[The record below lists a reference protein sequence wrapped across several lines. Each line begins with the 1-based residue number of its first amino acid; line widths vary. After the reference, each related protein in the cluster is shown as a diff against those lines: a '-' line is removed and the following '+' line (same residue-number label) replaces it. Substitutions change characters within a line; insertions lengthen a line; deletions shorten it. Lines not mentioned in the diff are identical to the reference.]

1 MKRRDRGPGIRHGQ
15 LPDNSQLYKQRLDM
29 QFLTIRELSKSP
41 KLALTKLTVDKKAVL
56 TNNGKPQALIF
67 SIDGDNFE
75 KTLSLLQKLE
85 FMQNLT
91 EMRLVSMKNGNS
103 KMTLDEINAEI
114 KAVRKKRKGKTKSA

>member
-1 MKRRDRGPGIRHGQ
+1 
-15 LPDNSQLYKQRLDM
+15 M

-41 KLALTKLTVDKKAVL
+41 KAALTKLSEDKKAVL

-67 SIDGDNFE
+67 SIDGDSFE
-75 KTLSLLQKLE
+75 KTLSILQKLE

-114 KAVRKKRKGKTKSA
+114 KNVRKKRKGNSKSV